1 MRWRCLSCH
10 TGGSLTGG
18 IRWSPFLNLETQV
31 LQDGTATGVVLV
43 SSEIKADHALALL
56 LFEGFLPASEM
67 VIKGL
72 G

>member
-1 MRWRCLSCH
+1 M
-10 TGGSLTGG
+10 GGSLTGGG

-31 LQDGTATGVVLV
+31 LQYGTVTGVEPV
-43 SSEIKADHALALL
+43 SSRIKADHALALL